1 MFDTPFDRYHDEA
14 AAERREQEQFDE
26 REQDGGYDPAE
37 VTARQPK
44 SRLMR
49 VWIGVLIVLAAITA
63 WWVLGGGAP
72 APAAAPL
79 PVVTV
84 ATPLQKEITEWDEFV
99 GRFEASRPLLAR
111 GSGFDRGNESS
122 VLLFTIQDSL
132 L

>member
-72 APAAAPL
+72 APGG
-79 PVVTV
+79 
-84 ATPLQKEITEWDEFV
+84 D
-99 GRFEASRPLLAR
+99 
-111 GSGFDRGNESS
+111 
-122 VLLFTIQDSL
+122 
-132 L
+132 

>member
-49 VWIGVLIVLAAITA
+49 VWIGVLIGLFDD
-63 WWVLGGGAP
+63 GARVPVSQQRGLQVMARLTRIAGRP
-72 APAAAPL
+72 ALVHGAVGTLTKPEIEAVQEAAA
-79 PVVTV
+79 V
-84 ATPLQKEITEWDEFV
+84 IDV
-99 GRFEASRPLLAR
+99 G
-111 GSGFDRGNESS
+111 
-122 VLLFTIQDSL
+122 
-132 L
+132 